1 MLILRGN
8 DESSALD
15 VDRLGELSSVEDGL
29 WGPVSESVEEEEE
42 EEEEVDESEDEEHGG
57 VEVWVEGRLDE
68 DWVDLGLGGSCVMEG
83 WMYMDLA

>member
-1 MLILRGN
+1 M
-8 DESSALD
+8 
-15 VDRLGELSSVEDGL
+15 
-29 WGPVSESVEEEEE
+29 EEEEE

-83 WMYMDLA
+83 